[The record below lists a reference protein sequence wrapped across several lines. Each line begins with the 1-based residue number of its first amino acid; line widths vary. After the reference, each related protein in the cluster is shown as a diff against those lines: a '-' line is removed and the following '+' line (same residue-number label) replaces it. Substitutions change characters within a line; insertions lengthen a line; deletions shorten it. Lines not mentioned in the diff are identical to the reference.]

1 MARLRQIHP
10 GNYRSSDRI
19 NDELEQV
26 IRYINSAE
34 LGNKTLAELMRVLFD
49 GDGTFR
55 GPVEMRL
62 DDSGLQY
69 RIGTYTDSEDG
80 WLPVA
85 EIDELRGPPG
95 RDFGAIGGPLLYARA
110 DIATTNGQTVFS
122 YPHVASDDV
131 FAFKN
136 GVLQAQSLY
145 SHSAGAGTVTFTQS
159 PYNSPGDTLTLFR
172 VRKSQVEAFR
182 RSDLTAAPGQ
192 AVFPFSHTEDEVL
205 QVYKN
210 GVLMRRG
217 GSFDYINDPIS
228 ATVTFMSPTQVNDL
242 ISIITVEDK
251 ALTTVAGLMTEDR
264 YTDANGL
271 IPWTRLLVADSQIPQ
286 SKVNGLATILNGTF
300 PTVVGPSAPPNPNA
314 GWMWIDTTASPNILK
329 FWNGTAWL
337 RTSPA
342 TAVPD
347 YTNVNALQILRVS
360 ANGTAL
366 EWSSVDLSSRIPMS
380 FLAAAN
386 GVATLD
392 AQGMLPFAQLPDI
405 FSLESFQLVKA
416 GAVTNATYDV
426 RRIYKQRVRIDAISR
441 KLSAGS
447 ADIKI
452 TVGGVEVGS
461 LYSTTATLQESNL
474 ASSIEIDA
482 TAASKTIGV
491 KVTNATSAADLDV
504 VLAIAAVAA

>member
-10 GNYRSSDRI
+10 GNYRSSDRM
-19 NDELEQV
+19 NDEFEQIV
-26 IRYINSAE
+26 RYLNSAE
-34 LGNKTLAELMRVLFD
+34 LGNKTIAELLRILFD
-49 GDGTFR
+49 GDGNFR

-62 DDSGLQY
+62 DDTGLQY
-69 RIGTYTDSEDG
+69 RIGTYTGSEAG
-80 WLPVA
+80 WLPIADVA
-85 EIDELRGPPG
+85 ELRGPPG
-95 RDFGAIGGPLLYARA
+95 RDFGAIGGPLLYGRA
-110 DIATTNGQTVFS
+110 DLAIGNGQTVFS
-122 YPHVASDDV
+122 YSHVASDDI

-136 GVLQAQSLY
+136 GVLQAKSLY
-145 SHSAGAGTVTFTQS
+145 SHSAGGGTVTFAQS
-159 PYNSPGDTLTLFR
+159 PYASPGDTLTLFR
-172 VRKSQVEAFR
+172 VRASQVEAFR

-192 AVFPFSHTEDEVL
+192 AVFPFTHTEDEVL
-205 QVYKN
+205 QVYRN

-217 GSFDYINDPIS
+217 GSYDYVNDPLS
-228 ATVTFMSPTQVNDL
+228 STVTFMSPTQPGDL

-251 ALTTVAGLMTEDR
+251 ALSTVAGLMTEDR
-264 YTDANGL
+264 YTNADGL
-271 IPWTRLLVADSQIPQ
+271 IPWPRLLVADNEIPQ
-286 SKVNGLATILNGTF
+286 SKVAGLATVLDGTF
-300 PTVVGPSAPPNPNA
+300 PTHVGPSAPANPDA
-314 GWMWIDTTASPNILK
+314 GWLWIDTTSSPNIMK
-329 FWNGTAWL
+329 FWNGTTWL

-366 EWSSVDLSSRIPMS
+366 EWSNVDLSGRIPMS

-392 AQGMLPFAQLPDI
+392 AEGTIPFAQLPDI
-405 FSLESFQLVKA
+405 FALESYQLIKA
-416 GAVTNATYDV
+416 GSVTNATYDV
-426 RRIYKQRVRIDAISR
+426 RRIYKQKVRIDAISR

-461 LYSTTATLQESNL
+461 VYSTTATLQESNL
-474 ASSIEIDA
+474 ASSIEVDA
-482 TAASKTIGV
+482 TAASKVIGV